1 MLWNVEDDRE
11 LPKRKEMIRLLGT
24 ENFTYYKSHGHHR
37 DYIRI
42 LAKLCLYR
50 SLDAM
55 DKDAGYWSQMAMSHF
70 LFTEKEIES
79 NSFFLL
85 KYANKCYGTYY
96 VGADEIKELE
106 KLTRKYEQV
115 RSIADEVRNWASRI
129 QSHKDEI
136 ARDGI
141 NDQFITDFEIA
152 KFQSLMNGYGMQ
164 SIDHAKSL
172 LEDWHDQHYWKSK
185 KSKAQL
191 QAQSTDLIESAA

>member
-1 MLWNVEDDRE
+1 MLWNVEDERE

-24 ENFTYYKSHGHHR
+24 DNFTYYKSHGHHR

-42 LAKLCLYR
+42 LAKLCLYI
-50 SLDAM
+50 SSSALE
-55 DKDAGYWSQMAMSHF
+55 KEAGYWAQIEMSHF

-85 KYANKCYGTYY
+85 KYTNKCYGTYY
-96 VGADEIKELE
+96 VGADEMKELE

-129 QSHKDEI
+129 QIHKDEI
-136 ARDGI
+136 TSDGI
-141 NDQFITDFEIA
+141 NDQFITDFEIS
-152 KFQSLMNGYGMQ
+152 KFQSLMNGYGME

-172 LEDWHDQHYWKSK
+172 LEDWHNQNYWKSK

-191 QAQSTDLIESAA
+191 QAQSTDLVDSAV